1 MKEAPERSERG
12 NMVKSVIGSVTSY
25 YPGVHYEKRV
35 TGQTESIYKYYFA
48 GTARIAMRE
57 NGTLT
62 WLIADHL
69 GSTSLTVDA
78 SGTLLSSLK
87 YTAFGE
93 LRSGTAA
100 TDYLYTG
107 QRQEAEIG
115 LYFYMS
121 RFFDRR

>member
-1 MKEAPERSERG
+1 VRGSEQNER
-12 NMVKSVIGSVTSY
+12 KT
-25 YPGVHYEKRV
+25 
-35 TGQTESIYKYYFA
+35 YFA
-48 GTARIAMRE
+48 GTARIVMRE

-69 GSTSLTVDA
+69 GSTSVTVDA
-78 SGTLLSSLK
+78 SGMLLSSLK
-87 YTAFGE
+87 YNAFGE

-115 LYFYMS
+115 LYFYVS
-121 RFFDRR
+121 RFYDLR

>member
-1 MKEAPERSERG
+1 
-12 NMVKSVIGSVTSY
+12 
-25 YPGVHYEKRV
+25 
-35 TGQTESIYKYYFA
+35 
-48 GTARIAMRE
+48 MRE

-93 LRSGTAA
+93 LRSGTAS

-121 RFFDRR
+121 RFFDLILTTLPNLTPLYLILIIRKRMTGMRMH